1 MTTASERESRV
12 VALVAPGVSEEARA
26 ARSANGMP
34 DVASREVQH
43 AQGTLDWVGMG
54 NIRQPIAIR
63 DGDAVR
69 RVDARVQVF
78 VDLAQPQA
86 KGIHMSRLY
95 LILDE
100 HAAAKPLGC
109 AGLKLLLA
117 SLTASHRD
125 LSRHAF
131 VEFAFDYVL
140 RRRALVTEHAG
151 WNNYPV
157 TIRGTVIDGEFHLE
171 LTLGIW
177 YASTCPASAALARQL
192 VQQRFNRDFG
202 AAGKVSAADVQH
214 WLGAEE
220 SIAGT
225 PHAQR
230 SIARLRARLTDGLGA
245 FPLTA
250 LVDAAEGVLA
260 TPVQTAVKREDE
272 QEFARLNAANLMF
285 CEDAGR
291 RLKTMLDANDDVADF
306 HVRVEHHESLHAHDA
321 VSVFVKGVPGGY
333 RPLP

>member
-1 MTTASERESRV
+1 MTRSAAPKPAEREGR
-12 VALVAPGVSEEARA
+12 RA
-26 ARSANGMP
+26 ANGMP
-34 DVASREVQH
+34 DVASRDVQH

-54 NIRQPIAIR
+54 NIRQPIDIR
-63 DGDAVR
+63 DGEAVR
-69 RVDARVQVF
+69 SVEARVQVF
-78 VDLAQPQA
+78 VDLADAQA

-95 LILDE
+95 LIVDE
-100 HAAAKPLGC
+100 HAAARPLSC
-109 AGLKLLLA
+109 AGLKLLLS
-117 SLTASHRD
+117 SLMASHRD
-125 LSRHAF
+125 LSGRAF

-151 WNNYPV
+151 WNSYPV
-157 TIRGTVIDGEFHLE
+157 TLRGTVVDGAFALE
-171 LTLGIW
+171 LSLGIW

-192 VQQRFNRDFG
+192 IQQRFERDFG
-202 AAGKVSAADVQH
+202 AKGTVSATDVKS

-220 SIAGT
+220 AIAGT

-230 SIARLRARLTDGLGA
+230 SIARLRIRLDDTLES
-245 FPLTA
+245 FPITA
-250 LVDAAEGVLA
+250 LVDAAESVLA

-291 RLKTMLDANDDVADF
+291 RLKTMLNARPDVSDF

-321 VSVFVKGVPGGY
+321 VSVFVKGVKGGY
-333 RPLP
+333 DPLP